1 MKKTLCIVLAVML
14 LCATFVGCSQ
24 TTSSSSASGNSSQGD
39 FSKESSKQEDTSS
52 EGITLNYLA
61 TYETQNEQAM
71 KEFIARYESETG
83 NKINLEMYPYEEY
96 MEILEVRLGSNSN
109 NVDIFEV
116 DNPMTAAYTYR
127 NYLLPLDDYFTDE
140 EKAQF
145 VDSALDGAT
154 INGKLMAP
162 AIDNSSCALFY
173 NKELLEMAGISPLS
187 QDPKDRLTWESIV
200 EMAQQVMKAAEDNGM
215 NGIWGF
221 EFDQI
226 NSPYE
231 LLPLV
236 ESLGGKAIGDDGLT
250 VKGVLDTPEWVEA
263 AKFYGDIH
271 NTYNIAPKGV
281 NRYEIWQ
288 LFQSGKLAFMVAGSY
303 YYAQLEGSDVDWG
316 IAPMPYF
323 EGGKAITPTGSM
335 HLAVASTTNH
345 PEEAANVVKL
355 MTLGYGN
362 DIYMPIKK
370 SLPARKTLA
379 EGIMTDPEYEEFPAN
394 SYRLFSY
401 EIQNTSV
408 PRPSTVA
415 YTEYESAFNT
425 TFEDI
430 RNGLNAEECL
440 DNMVSQLDSIIQKY
454 R

>member
-323 EGGKAITPTGSM
+323 EGG
-335 HLAVASTTNH
+335 
-345 PEEAANVVKL
+345 
-355 MTLGYGN
+355 
-362 DIYMPIKK
+362 
-370 SLPARKTLA
+370 
-379 EGIMTDPEYEEFPAN
+379 
-394 SYRLFSY
+394 
-401 EIQNTSV
+401 
-408 PRPSTVA
+408 
-415 YTEYESAFNT
+415 
-425 TFEDI
+425 
-430 RNGLNAEECL
+430 
-440 DNMVSQLDSIIQKY
+440 
-454 R
+454 

>member
-1 MKKTLCIVLAVML
+1 MINEKSADTQLELKKRIEEKTAAKVHFEPRFSAEEQFTARIVWEHLFIDEDGDLA
-14 LCATFVGCSQ
+14 
-24 TTSSSSASGNSSQGD
+24 
-39 FSKESSKQEDTSS
+39 KELIELS
-52 EGITLNYLA
+52 
-61 TYETQNEQAM
+61 
-71 KEFIARYESETG
+71 FIADQPR
-83 NKINLEMYPYEEY
+83 KK
-96 MEILEVRLGSNSN
+96 
-109 NVDIFEV
+109 
-116 DNPMTAAYTYR
+116 PMTEAQISAYPPELQNCFR
-127 NYLLPLDDYFTDE
+127 SLFPDESCNVLPAVSIADTP
-140 EKAQF
+140 EKA
-145 VDSALDGAT
+145 LE
-154 INGKLMAP
+154 
-162 AIDNSSCALFY
+162 
-173 NKELLEMAGISPLS
+173 ELLEMAGISPLS

-323 EGGKAITPTGSM
+323 EGGKAITATGSM

-362 DIYMPIKK
+362 DIYMPIKQ

-379 EGIMTDPEYEEFPAN
+379 EGIMTDPKYEEFPAN

-415 YTEYESAFNT
+415 YTEYESTFNT

-440 DNMVSQLDSIIQKY
+440 DNMVSQLDSMIQKY

>member
-1 MKKTLCIVLAVML
+1 
-14 LCATFVGCSQ
+14 
-24 TTSSSSASGNSSQGD
+24 
-39 FSKESSKQEDTSS
+39 
-52 EGITLNYLA
+52 
-61 TYETQNEQAM
+61 
-71 KEFIARYESETG
+71 
-83 NKINLEMYPYEEY
+83 
-96 MEILEVRLGSNSN
+96 
-109 NVDIFEV
+109 
-116 DNPMTAAYTYR
+116 
-127 NYLLPLDDYFTDE
+127 
-140 EKAQF
+140 
-145 VDSALDGAT
+145 
-154 INGKLMAP
+154 
-162 AIDNSSCALFY
+162 
-173 NKELLEMAGISPLS
+173 
-187 QDPKDRLTWESIV
+187 
-200 EMAQQVMKAAEDNGM
+200 M

-440 DNMVSQLDSIIQKY
+440 DNMVSQLDSMIQKY